1 MSGLP
6 TPPNAVPTPRRG
18 EIVAERYVIRAL
30 LGRGGF
36 GEVYFAE
43 DQTLGRGVALKAV
56 RATTPDASDA
66 ARLIAKEGKALARLR
81 HPGIVQL
88 YDVVFDDAGAAV
100 LVLEYVPGV
109 TLDEYADGK
118 KLPWGECVRIGAA
131 ICDALTVAHS
141 EGVVHRDLKP
151 TNVIIEPDG
160 RVRVTDFGIAR
171 IANAT
176 ATPSGLL
183 FGSPGYIAPELATGE
198 APASEASDIYALS
211 ALLYELA
218 TGRPPFVPDNESP
231 GAMLLMHIQ
240 EEVPDPR
247 RFAPDLPESAAA
259 LLIKGLSKKPAERF
273 GSFAQMGSAL
283 TNSAQPAGKTPVADD
298 RTEAT
303 KLQMPPG
310 VAPVDLDAK
319 TRIGSS
325 PAPKEKPSPP
335 EPARASDEGGSGVSP
350 ALVGGIAAA
359 VLLVGGVAAFA
370 IIESGGDSGAAA
382 GDSGASSVVAP
393 TYTPPAGLTREL
405 RDAGLSPAKFK
416 AACEERNYD
425 KLRWFQRRID
435 ARITCAYHAGINL
448 FSGLPADPPAPK
460 YTVSAANREKLKSDF
475 GMVPSDLR
483 RTCLQIAREF
493 RESSLRG
500 KDDGD
505 TYWEIA
511 DKHHS
516 SSIESYTEGKYAGSR
531 LDPCVRF
538 AGLDP
543 SYGAAPYFVADGTAD
558 NDEDGLSYD
567 WL

>member
-183 FGSPGYIAPELATGE
+183 FGSPGYIAPELALGE
-198 APASEASDIYALS
+198 APASEASDIYSLS

-247 RFAPDLPESAAA
+247 RFAPDLPESAAD

-273 GSFAQMGSAL
+273 SSFAQVGNAL
-283 TNSAQPAGKTPVADD
+283 TDSVQPDDTTPVADD

-325 PAPKEKPSPP
+325 PAPDQTDSPSERAPQPDGDDRSSTRKRLWVGGAAVILGLIVFGVIYLAVLREDPP
-335 EPARASDEGGSGVSP
+335 ECLPRCGGESLVDADLSGRDLSDARFDKAN
-350 ALVGGIAAA
+350 L
-359 VLLVGGVAAFA
+359 
-370 IIESGGDSGAAA
+370 SGANLSNASLSYA
-382 GDSGASSVVAP
+382 NLTGANLTGATLDEANLSGANLSGAILPRADLSGAN
-393 TYTPPAGLTREL
+393 L
-405 RDAGLSPAKFK
+405 RDANLSDANLRKAILYSVTVYDTNFENANLTGGGISYRSADVRSARWDGATCPNGLKVP
-416 AACEERNYD
+416 ED
-425 KLRWFQRRID
+425 
-435 ARITCAYHAGINL
+435 
-448 FSGLPADPPAPK
+448 LP
-460 YTVSAANREKLKSDF
+460 YCGTV
-475 GMVPSDLR
+475 
-483 RTCLQIAREF
+483 
-493 RESSLRG
+493 
-500 KDDGD
+500 
-505 TYWEIA
+505 W
-511 DKHHS
+511 
-516 SSIESYTEGKYAGSR
+516 
-531 LDPCVRF
+531 
-538 AGLDP
+538 
-543 SYGAAPYFVADGTAD
+543 
-558 NDEDGLSYD
+558 
-567 WL
+567 